1 MAVGAEDP
9 NVLRLVVLFLRNY
22 ARMSQSELGQAARV
36 RQGTLSEIETGH
48 TTPSDKVL
56 ERLAAAAG
64 VPWTLVAR
72 LRSFYAALLAS
83 ISKDGAFKEAPGAL
97 EEMAPGEPSPL
108 SVQSYLVD
116 DAALSED
123 PEETAEA
130 ERVWKVVARLPRP
143 RRRRAIEIS
152 PRASRN
158 WSLAQLLCEE
168 SKRAAAD
175 DPQEALDLAE
185 LALLIAGRV
194 EGGEKWRSR
203 LSGYVWA
210 YKGNALRVA
219 GHLSKAAEAFS
230 RCWQLW
236 SSGASLESA
245 HLPEWRLLSLEASLR
260 RCEGRFAEALKLLD
274 RSAKGAGSDS
284 PALAS
289 ILLQKEFVCEQMGNF
304 KGALATLAEATPY
317 IEASGDERLL
327 FALHFE
333 TAKALC
339 GLSRYD
345 EAAALLPRVEELAQ
359 RLGNE
364 MDLLRGAWLTTRI
377 QAGQGLREEAILGLE
392 QVRRELTAREIPF
405 DAALASLD
413 LAVLYLE
420 EGRTAEVKELAREM
434 AEIFKAQGIA
444 REALAALTLFVEAA
458 QKETATVELVR
469 RVIKKVEDVRCASPG
484 GATG

>member
-1 MAVGAEDP
+1 MP
-9 NVLRLVVLFLRNY
+9 
-22 ARMSQSELGQAARV
+22 
-36 RQGTLSEIETGH
+36 
-48 TTPSDKVL
+48 
-56 ERLAAAAG
+56 
-64 VPWTLVAR
+64 
-72 LRSFYAALLAS
+72 
-83 ISKDGAFKEAPGAL
+83 KDGAFKEVTGAP
-97 EEMAPGEPSPL
+97 EELAPGELPPL
-108 SVQSYLVD
+108 SVQSYLVE
-116 DAALSED
+116 DAAFSEE
-123 PEETAEA
+123 PAEHTEA
-130 ERVWKVVARLPRP
+130 ERVWRAVARLPRH

-158 WSLAQLLCEE
+158 WALAQLLCDE

-175 DPQEALDLAE
+175 DPQEALDLAD
-185 LALLIAGRV
+185 LALLIAGQV

-203 LSGYVWA
+203 LSGYAWA
-210 YKGNALRVA
+210 YKGNALRVG

-236 SSGASLESA
+236 KSGVGLESA
-245 HLPEWRLLSLEASLR
+245 HLPEWRLFSLEASLR
-260 RCEGRFAEALKLLD
+260 RGEGRYSEALELLA
-274 RSAKGAGSDS
+274 RAEKATGGNSH
-284 PALAS
+284 ALAS
-289 ILLQKEFVCEQMGNF
+289 ILLNKEFVCEQMGDLH
-304 KGALATLAEATPY
+304 GALATLAEAAPH
-317 IEASGDERLL
+317 IEASGDTRLL
-327 FALHFE
+327 FALRFE

-339 GLSRYD
+339 GLSRYG
-345 EAAALLPRVEELAQ
+345 EAAALLPGVEELAQ

-364 MDLLRGAWLTTRI
+364 MDLLRGAWLTARI
-377 QAGQGLREEAILGLE
+377 QAGQGRRKEAILGLE

-469 RVIKKVEDVRCASPG
+469 RVIQKVE
-484 GATG
+484 GARQEGPRAEGSARS